1 MNEVRLSTEKYDALQ
16 HSIQTKAAKI
26 DALEAEIG
34 KLKSDHEAEIEKLTK
49 EGKVKVVEKM
59 PSPFSTFLMLTRRE
73 YPKPRYMGFDEVKAE
88 VEEHFKQGLFDEELK
103 KFEQNKLADLMKQ
116 VSEKETAIDDLKAE
130 VERLK
135 NRSLWERIRNK

>member
-73 YPKPRYMGFDEVKAE
+73 YPRPRYMGFDEVKAE
-88 VEEHFKQGLFDEELK
+88 VEEHFKQGLFEEELK

>member
-1 MNEVRLSTEKYDALQ
+1 MNEVRVNIERYDALQ
-16 HSIQTKAAKI
+16 HSIQAKAAKI
-26 DALEAEIG
+26 NALEALIA

-59 PSPFSTFLMLTRRE
+59 PSAISMFIMLTRRST
-73 YPKPRYMGFDEVKAE
+73 PKPRYMGFDEVKAE

-103 KFEQNKLADLMKQ
+103 KFEQNELADLMKQ

>member
-16 HSIQTKAAKI
+16 HSIQAKAAKI
-26 DALEAEIG
+26 DALEAEIA
-34 KLKSDHEAEIEKLTK
+34 KLKSEHEAEIEKLTK

-73 YPKPRYMGFDEVKAE
+73 YPRPRYMGFDEVKAE
-88 VEEHFKQGLFDEELK
+88 VEEHFKQGLFEEELK

>member
-59 PSPFSTFLMLTRRE
+59 PSPFSTFIMLTRRE

-103 KFEQNKLADLMKQ
+103 KFEQNKFADLIKQ

>member
-59 PSPFSTFLMLTRRE
+59 PSPFSTFFMLTRRE

-130 VERLK
+130 VERLE